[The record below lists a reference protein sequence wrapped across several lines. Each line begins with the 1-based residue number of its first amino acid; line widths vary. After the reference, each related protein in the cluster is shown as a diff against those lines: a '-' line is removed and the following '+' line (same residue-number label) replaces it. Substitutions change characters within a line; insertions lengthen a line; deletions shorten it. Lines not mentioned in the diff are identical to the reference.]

1 LAELDL
7 AVAHHPDDPLFSVS
21 GPRSRRHRRPR
32 AYLATA
38 FLCILAVGCLLMRE
52 LPWVWHKVVAL
63 VFAGLTTWTFWE
75 WTRPL
80 ESAEELLRRLR
91 RVQQSDFG
99 KQLLLNRPKPKT
111 ITLPGYGVVEV
122 RVVATFA
129 LFWLSL
135 AWWFTPIAPIAVRL
149 PEVEDLTIVCG
160 REITAGVLIAP
171 TGQFALPQ
179 PPILPSHARK
189 AARLI
194 RDDAGPYLL
203 GLKAMV
209 QSRGAAAAEYFD
221 RAEKD
226 GFDPKQVGLARA
238 QNELFAGAFPEA
250 AASYEKLAADASVSA
265 AVLAQGAMAWMLAGD
280 FPKADRMLA
289 AAQKRVSKDNA
300 AEQAAVAHVQSLLA
314 VLYAFDLRK
323 GEELSRKAREALPEE
338 TRDSD
343 PITIAGMNNQGVIYV
358 LRGDYQGAEELF
370 KGAIDRWNA
379 QSAGDNPASAAA
391 LTNLGVLDLIM
402 GRYDSAD
409 SRLHRALVVRS
420 QGARASDQ
428 KQLIGFDAA
437 QLYTA
442 AAGVHLAAW
451 NCDEAGQDTERALT
465 LLADVLGRD
474 HPALI
479 APLAVEARRRM
490 LESRYLQAD
499 SLLARVAGLIKRTF
513 GAGHVNNALLDLQVA
528 ELRLLQQ
535 RASEA
540 EALAREAEKTLANAF
555 SAKHIT
561 VGRALWLRGQVAAAE
576 DRPRDARPLFD
587 RALAIYRDHLGREH
601 PEVAMIMGCL
611 AALDNSPAT
620 YPNGLDQ
627 YARAIKLV
635 ETAWPE
641 PHPWAAQLYVGMA
654 QLHLAREKNA
664 DAIPLL
670 ERALDIQSA
679 RLTPFHPALAKTRE
693 LLADALEKQT
703 PAPAER
709 IAQLRRQAKEGRD
722 QHRIEDRSE

>member
-1 LAELDL
+1 
-7 AVAHHPDDPLFSVS
+7 
-21 GPRSRRHRRPR
+21 
-32 AYLATA
+32 
-38 FLCILAVGCLLMRE
+38 MRE
-52 LPWVWHKVVAL
+52 LPWGWHKVVAL
-63 VFAGLTTWTFWE
+63 IFAGLTTWTFWE

-80 ESAEELLRRLR
+80 ESAEELLQRLR
-91 RVQQSDFG
+91 RVQQTDFG

-111 ITLPGYGVVEV
+111 ITLPGYGEVEV
-122 RVVATFA
+122 RVVGTFA

-149 PEVEDLTIVCG
+149 PEMEDLTIICG
-160 REITAGVLIAP
+160 REIAAGVLIAP
-171 TGQFALPQ
+171 TGNFALPQ
-179 PPILPSHARK
+179 PPTVPPYARK
-189 AARLI
+189 VARLI

-238 QNELFAGAFPEA
+238 QNELFAGAFAEA
-250 AASYEKLAADASVSA
+250 AASYEKLANDATVSA
-265 AVLAQGAMAWMLAGD
+265 AVLAQGAMAWMLAGE

-289 AAQKRVSKDNA
+289 AAQKRISKDNP

-314 VLYAFDLRK
+314 VLSASDLRK

-338 TRDSD
+338 TRDRD

-370 KGAIDRWNA
+370 KGAFDRWND
-379 QSAGDNPASAAA
+379 AGDGNNPTAAAA
-391 LTNLGVLDLIM
+391 LANLGVLDLLM

-420 QGARASDQ
+420 QAGRTSDQ
-428 KQLIGFDAA
+428 KQQIGFDAA
-437 QLYTA
+437 QFYTA

-451 NCDEAGQDTERALT
+451 NCDEAGQDTERAMA

-499 SLLARVAGLIKRTF
+499 SLLARAAGLIKRSF
-513 GAGHVNNALLDLQVA
+513 GPGHVNNALLDLQVA
-528 ELRLLQQ
+528 ELRLLQE
-535 RASEA
+535 RSADA
-540 EALAREAEKTLANAF
+540 DTLAREAEKTLTNAF
-555 SAKHIT
+555 SAKHIS

-635 ETAWPE
+635 EAAWPE

-654 QLHLAREKNA
+654 RLHLARDKNA
-664 DAIPLL
+664 DAVPLL

-693 LLADALEKQT
+693 LLADVLEKQT
-703 PAPAER
+703 PAPTER
-709 IAQLRRQAKEGRD
+709 ISQLRRQAKEGRN